1 MKKFNEFNRLNEA
14 SDPEQTLLENLFSF
28 FYKKYSKVSIS
39 EVESNFVKSATKLVD
54 GGEISR
60 EAFDVFLKGKGID
73 PNTVSTKTKSFR
85 DTSGSMRQI
94 DVEPLLSDDD
104 DYSDCGTTRPR
115 RGNNTNWG
123 SCGNSG
129 GYSTSHC

>member
-1 MKKFNEFNRLNEA
+1 MKKFNEFNRLNES

-60 EAFDVFLKGKGID
+60 EAFDIFLKGKGID
-73 PNTVSTKTKSFR
+73 PNTVSTKTKSLR

-94 DVEPLLSDDD
+94 DVAPLLSDDD
-104 DYSDCGTTRPR
+104 DYSDCGTRPR

>member
-60 EAFDVFLKGKGID
+60 EAFDIFLKGKGID
-73 PNTVSTKTKSFR
+73 PNTISTKTKSIR
-85 DTSGSMRQI
+85 DTSGSLGQ
-94 DVEPLLSDDD
+94 LDDLD
-104 DYSDCGTTRPR
+104 DSDCGTIPPR